1 MIYTI
6 TLNPA
11 LDRTIEVD
19 GLVADDANRILREAR
34 YAGGKGIDCSR
45 VIAELGEASI
55 ALGFIGGYDGLELEG
70 RLINEGV
77 LCDFTRIGGET
88 RTNIILVDRKNK
100 TQIML
105 NAAGP
110 KITPAEIGLFFEK
123 IRSLPPDAE
132 FVIVSGSEPPGVNNN
147 IYAQIITTL
156 KGMGIRV
163 ALDADGELL
172 RHGYKP
178 NPFLIKPNIH
188 EFQRLTG
195 IRSTEIDDLRKE
207 ARHIVEG
214 GIEIVLI
221 SMGPKGIVG
230 VTRDAVLWAIP
241 PQVEVVSPVGA
252 GDSAVAGF
260 IYALTR
266 GMDFRESLILATATG
281 TAAVKTPGTELCK
294 TKDVAK
300 IKQEVTIEK
309 L

>member
-19 GLVADDANRILREAR
+19 GLVLDDANRILREAR

-45 VIAELGEASI
+45 VIEELGGKST

-88 RTNIILVDRKNK
+88 RTNIILSDRRKK
-100 TQIML
+100 THIIL

-110 KITPAEIGLFFEK
+110 KITPAEIGLFFQRV
-123 IRSLPPDAE
+123 RSLGRDAE
-132 FVIVSGSEPPGVNNN
+132 FVITSGSVPPGVNHN

-156 KGMGIRV
+156 KGKGIRV
-163 ALDADGELL
+163 ALDSDGELL
-172 RHGYKP
+172 RHGCGAKP
-178 NPFLIKPNIH
+178 FIIKPNIH

-195 IRSTEIDDLRKE
+195 VKSVEASDLLGK
-207 ARHIVEG
+207 AHHLVEG

-221 SMGPKGIVG
+221 SMGAKGLLG
-230 VTRDAVLWAIP
+230 VEKDEAYWATP

-252 GDSAVAGF
+252 GDSALAGF
-260 IYALTR
+260 IYALTK
-266 GMDFRESLILATATG
+266 GLSFREAMILAAAAG
-281 TAAVKTPGTELCK
+281 TASVMAPGTGLCRK
-294 TKDVAK
+294 KDVER
-300 IKQEVTIEK
+300 IKKEVK
-309 L
+309 VQRL

>member
-19 GLVADDANRILREAR
+19 GLVPDDANRILQEAR
-34 YAGGKGIDCSR
+34 YAGGKGIDVSR
-45 VIAELGEASI
+45 VIAELGGESV

-70 RLINEGV
+70 RLINDGV

-88 RTNIILVDRKNK
+88 RTNIILVDRKKK

-123 IRSLPPDAE
+123 IGSLPNDAE
-132 FVIVSGSEPPGVNNN
+132 FVVVSGSVPPGVNNN

-172 RHGYKP
+172 RHGYKT

-195 IRSTEIDDLRKE
+195 IRATEIDDLREE
-207 ARHIVEG
+207 ARHIIEG

-221 SMGPKGIVG
+221 SMGPKGLLG
-230 VTRDAVLWAIP
+230 LTRDEALWAIP
-241 PQVEVVSPVGA
+241 PLVEVVSPVGA

-260 IYALTR
+260 IYALTK
-266 GMDFRESLILATATG
+266 GMDFRESLILAAATG

-300 IKQEVTIEK
+300 IEQEITIKK

>member
-1 MIYTI
+1 MIYSI

-34 YAGGKGIDCSR
+34 YAGGKGIDVSR
-45 VIAELGEASI
+45 VITELGGESI

-88 RTNIILVDRKNK
+88 RTNIILVDRKEKN
-100 TQIML
+100 QIVL

-123 IRSLPPDAE
+123 IRSLPHDAE
-132 FVIVSGSEPPGVNNN
+132 FVVVSGSVPPGVNNN

-156 KGMGIRV
+156 KGMRIRV
-163 ALDADGELL
+163 ALDADGKLL
-172 RHGYKP
+172 HNGYKA

-195 IRSTEIDDLRKE
+195 IKSSEIDDLQEK
-207 ARHIVEG
+207 ARHITEG

-221 SMGPKGIVG
+221 SMGPKGLLG
-230 VTRDAVLWAIP
+230 VTRDEALWAIP
-241 PQVEVVSPVGA
+241 PQLEVVSAVGA
-252 GDSAVAGF
+252 GDSTVAGF
-260 IYALTR
+260 VYALTK
-266 GMDFRESLILATATG
+266 GMNFRESLILAAATG

-294 TKDVAK
+294 TKDVTK
-300 IKQEVTIEK
+300 IKEEITIKK

>member
-1 MIYTI
+1 VIYTI

-45 VIAELGEASI
+45 VIAELGEESI

-88 RTNIILVDRKNK
+88 RINIILHDRREK
-100 TQIML
+100 THIML
-105 NAAGP
+105 NAVGP
-110 KITPAEIGLFFEK
+110 QITPAEIGLFFDK
-123 IRSLPPDAE
+123 IRSLPRDAE
-132 FVIVSGSEPPGVNNN
+132 FVVVSGSVPPGVSNN

-172 RHGYKP
+172 RHGYKA

-195 IRSTEIDDLRKE
+195 NRSTEIDDLREE

-230 VTRDAVLWAIP
+230 VKGDEALWAIP
-241 PQVEVVSPVGA
+241 PQIDVVSQVGA
-252 GDSAVAGF
+252 GDSALAGF
-260 IYALTR
+260 VYALTK
-266 GMDFRESLILATATG
+266 GMDFRESLILATAAG
-281 TAAVKTPGTELCK
+281 TASVATPGTELCK
-294 TKDVAK
+294 TKDVKK
-300 IKQEVTIEK
+300 IRKKITIEK

>member
-19 GLVADDANRILREAR
+19 GLVPDDANRILHEAR
-34 YAGGKGIDCSR
+34 YAGGKGIDVSR
-45 VIAELGEASI
+45 VIAELGGESV

-110 KITPAEIGLFFEK
+110 NITPAEIGLFFEK
-123 IRSLPPDAE
+123 IRSLPHDAE
-132 FVIVSGSEPPGVNNN
+132 FVMVSGSVPPGVSVN

-163 ALDADGELL
+163 ALDADGKLL
-172 RHGYKP
+172 HNGYKA
-178 NPFLIKPNIH
+178 NPYLIKPNIH

-195 IRSTEIDDLRKE
+195 VTSIEVEEFRKE
-207 ARHIVEG
+207 ARHIIEG

-230 VTRDAVLWAIP
+230 VTRDETLWAIP

-260 IYALTR
+260 IYALTK
-266 GMDFRESLILATATG
+266 GMDFRESLILATASG

-300 IKQEVTIEK
+300 IKGKITVEK

>member
-132 FVIVSGSEPPGVNNN
+132 FVIVSGSVPPGVSNN

-172 RHGYKP
+172 RHGYKA

-195 IRSTEIDDLRKE
+195 ITSIETEHLRKE
-207 ARHIVEG
+207 ARNFAEG

-221 SMGPKGIVG
+221 SMGPKGMVG
-230 VTRDAVLWAIP
+230 VTKDEALWAIP
-241 PQVEVVSPVGA
+241 PQLEVVSHVGA

-260 IYALTR
+260 VYAWTK
-266 GMDFRESLILATATG
+266 GMALRESLILATATG
-281 TAAVKTPGTELCK
+281 TAAVTTPGTELCK
-294 TKDVAK
+294 SKDVNR
-300 IKQEVTIEK
+300 IQQEVTIEK

>member
-19 GLVADDANRILREAR
+19 GLTVDDANRILHEAR

-45 VIAELGEASI
+45 VIGELGEAST

-70 RLINEGV
+70 RLINEGI

-88 RTNIILVDRKNK
+88 RTNIILSDRRKK
-100 TQIML
+100 TQVML

-110 KITPAEIGLFFEK
+110 KITPVEIGLFFQR
-123 IRSLPPDAE
+123 ISSLGRDAE
-132 FVIVSGSEPPGVNNN
+132 FVIVSGSVPPGVNHR
-147 IYAQIITTL
+147 IYAQIITIL
-156 KGMGIRV
+156 KGREIRV

-172 RHGYKP
+172 RHGCGAKP
-178 NPFLIKPNIH
+178 FIIKPNIH

-195 IRSTEIDDLRKE
+195 IQSMDTDVILKKARS
-207 ARHIVEG
+207 IVEG
-214 GIEIVLI
+214 GIAIVLI
-221 SMGPKGIVG
+221 SMGAKGIVG
-230 VTRDAVLWAIP
+230 VTKDEVYWATP

-252 GDSAVAGF
+252 GDSALAGF
-260 IYALTR
+260 IYASTK

-281 TAAVKTPGTELCK
+281 TATVLCPGSGLCRK
-294 TKDVAK
+294 KDLEK
-300 IKQEVTIEK
+300 IRKEVRVER